1 MYKNAIE
8 VTNILSNLY
17 YFSEKNLV
25 IKPKPDNIKENIDR
39 SDFI

>member
-1 MYKNAIE
+1 MYKNPIE

-17 YFSEKNLV
+17 YFSEKDL
-25 IKPKPDNIKENIDR
+25 KPKPDNIKEDIDR